1 MLQKL
6 TYLAVI
12 FVLLPMM
19 VLTGLSMSPGMNA
32 GFPWLPELFG
42 GRQSARTL
50 HFISASL
57 IVLFVLVHVAMV
69 LVSGPLNSLRAMITG
84 KYAVAEDAR

>member
-1 MLQKL
+1 
-6 TYLAVI
+6 
-12 FVLLPMM
+12 
-19 VLTGLSMSPGMNA
+19 MSPGMNA

-69 LVSGPLNSLRAMITG
+69 LVSGPLNSLRAMITA